1 MLPQLIRQLSFHFHA
16 ISITFNSFHLPLTS
30 PFGRRR
36 HRHSRIPMGWLRSLH
51 CNSNAL
57 DDVVL
62 YSRTPSSSAKKPL
75 LSSVSCG
82 NASHAVKDVYVFPK
96 YPSSPPRPK
105 TKRSVTKSKAKQR
118 PVQPPPSPAPGPS
131 SLAAPFPTLED
142 LPAGQSSRRVVE
154 IIFAS
159 SWSFSGEGAAT
170 FPGEIEM
177 LFRVHNPART
187 VARFEECRAVA
198 RARADDAR
206 CGADGNEMLRFHCGG
221 GGGLVYNAGL
231 VRSAVWSAGKKV
243 EGVRTFSGSGRAH
256 ASGGGAAGRRGMLVC
271 RVVAG
276 RVSSESENESSEAES
291 ASLGCGELLVFD
303 HRAVLPCF
311 LIIYKL

>member
-1 MLPQLIRQLSFHFHA
+1 MG
-16 ISITFNSFHLPLTS
+16 T
-30 PFGRRR
+30 
-36 HRHSRIPMGWLRSLH
+36 GWLRSLH

-57 DDVVL
+57 DDVVV
-62 YSRTPSSSAKKPL
+62 YSRTPSSSSSLAKKPI

-82 NASHAVKDVYVFPK
+82 NDSHAVKDVCLLPK
-96 YPSSPPRPK
+96 YPSSTPRPK
-105 TKRSVTKSKAKQR
+105 TKSKQR
-118 PVQPPPSPAPGPS
+118 PVRPPHSPAAGPR
-131 SLAAPFPTLED
+131 SLALPFPTLED

-159 SWSFSGEGAAT
+159 SWSFSGEGAAA

-187 VARFEECRAVA
+187 VARFEECRAAA
-198 RARADDAR
+198 RARAADAR
-206 CGADGNEMLRFHCGG
+206 CAADGNEMLRFHCGG
-221 GGGLVYNAGL
+221 GGSGLVYNAGV

-243 EGVRTFSGSGRAH
+243 SGVRTFSSSGIAH
-256 ASGGGAAGRRGMLVC
+256 TSGGGAAGRRGMLVC

-276 RVSSESENESSEAES
+276 LISSESENESSEAES
-291 ASLGCGELLVFD
+291 VSLECGELLVFD

-311 LIIYKL
+311 LIIYTL